1 MNLGLARVTRAKIDG
16 ARRFVILSVSEMSE
30 SSNTPARSAY
40 VVGPVYD
47 WVFFLGPPVLAL
59 LAGWLISGTDFADE
73 VWSYGDEVVYET
85 TWSAFLIGVVI
96 HAHLVIVFFRSHGN
110 GEVLRSYPFRFLVVP
125 AALYVGM
132 LWSDWVLISCS
143 VLATFWDV
151 YHSGAQ
157 TFGFARIYDGK
168 AGNDPHEGRTL
179 DVILNQF
186 LYAGPIVAGA
196 VMMDH
201 FEDFN
206 EYEPL
211 EAKFFTSIPAFMEGN
226 QAYFAW
232 SIIISGTLFLAYYVY
247 ANWRMHQSGREV
259 SWQKIYILVSTGLVS
274 IYTWGF
280 NSFGEAFFIM
290 NLFHAVQYFGI
301 VWAMENKNMS
311 RMFRADRLGQ
321 LAKPITALVFVGLA
335 IAYGVWVELINTE
348 IRTLWAITMVVSL
361 MHFWYDGFIWS
372 VRKKQA

>member
-1 MNLGLARVTRAKIDG
+1 
-16 ARRFVILSVSEMSE
+16 
-30 SSNTPARSAY
+30 
-40 VVGPVYD
+40 
-47 WVFFLGPPVLAL
+47 
-59 LAGWLISGTDFADE
+59 
-73 VWSYGDEVVYET
+73 
-85 TWSAFLIGVVI
+85 
-96 HAHLVIVFFRSHGN
+96 
-110 GEVLRSYPFRFLVVP
+110 
-125 AALYVGM
+125 
-132 LWSDWVLISCS
+132 
-143 VLATFWDV
+143 
-151 YHSGAQ
+151 
-157 TFGFARIYDGK
+157 
-168 AGNDPHEGRTL
+168 
-179 DVILNQF
+179 
-186 LYAGPIVAGA
+186 
-196 VMMDH
+196 MMDH